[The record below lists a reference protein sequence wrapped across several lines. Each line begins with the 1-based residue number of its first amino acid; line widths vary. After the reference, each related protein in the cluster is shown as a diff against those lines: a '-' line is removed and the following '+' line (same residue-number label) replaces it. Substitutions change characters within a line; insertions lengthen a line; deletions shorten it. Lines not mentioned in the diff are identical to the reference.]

1 MVTKHFGLK
10 QHFLLR
16 SIYATLRNT
25 TVMTRDLQLSSQR
38 DTVMHTNRAK
48 LLPVHEGVFPNSA
61 NGIVSSSYLT
71 ELAWSWGFRHSNGT
85 STLCCFSRLSLSDR
99 FPVKQD
105 AKSFASFKLLFCAC
119 SLLPAFA
126 PPTIDPCQNLIRRQ
140 FFHLENVLDQTWKH
154 LFF

>member
-1 MVTKHFGLK
+1 MLPSLCARCPAHLPNQKSSTQPPLFMSFSFMVTKHFGLK
-10 QHFLLR
+10 QHFLLH

-71 ELAWSWGFRHSNGT
+71 ELAWS
-85 STLCCFSRLSLSDR
+85 
-99 FPVKQD
+99 
-105 AKSFASFKLLFCAC
+105 
-119 SLLPAFA
+119 
-126 PPTIDPCQNLIRRQ
+126 
-140 FFHLENVLDQTWKH
+140 
-154 LFF
+154 